1 MSNTWSGHFKTAREQ
16 LCLNCYLFTEIT
28 HMMKG
33 KKIYKDIVPVSAM
46 VLKSLT
52 GSKSQSCWNILEFKY
67 SNKSSVYIQKN
78 IVVWLPMRQLF
89 TRDQRQSLQL

>member
-46 VLKSLT
+46 VLKSFT
-52 GSKSQSCWNILEFKY
+52 GSKSQSCWNHGSNISNITSMLKHTGIQIFK
-67 SNKSSVYIQKN
+67 
-78 IVVWLPMRQLF
+78 
-89 TRDQRQSLQL
+89 